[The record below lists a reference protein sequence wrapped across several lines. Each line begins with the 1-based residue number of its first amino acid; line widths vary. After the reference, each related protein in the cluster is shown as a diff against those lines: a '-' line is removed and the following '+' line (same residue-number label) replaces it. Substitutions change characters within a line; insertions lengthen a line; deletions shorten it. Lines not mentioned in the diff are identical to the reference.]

1 MVNWLAF
8 LSLLLSI
15 STSFTQELDGAAITE
30 RGAALAERMCSECH
44 AIGRD
49 GFSAHPHAP
58 AFRQLGHRLDLDVFS
73 DRLRE
78 SFSVYHPDMPTVRF
92 SREDARA
99 LVRYLRSIQ
108 AQ

>member
-1 MVNWLAF
+1 
-8 LSLLLSI
+8 
-15 STSFTQELDGAAITE
+15 
-30 RGAALAERMCSECH
+30 MCSKCH

-49 GFSAHPHAP
+49 GASLHARTP
-58 AFRQLGHRLDLDVFS
+58 AFHELGSRLDLDFFA
-73 DRLRE
+73 DLLRE
-78 SFSVYHPDMPTVRF
+78 NLSAYHPDMPIFRF